1 MGSETW
7 NSERPTD
14 QPTTLPTDRLTC
26 FFRLVP
32 SSIHNIVWKRLKD
45 WRKLFPHSP
54 SQIPPSSHPAYVLS
68 HLMYGL
74 SELPCL
80 LDLVDTKFLNYGY
93 PGVPLHRWTKYSIK
107 QLHSCKCPRVMSRG
121 RPTTPAKVNHWI
133 NFCPAI
139 TKLFQLHRTS
149 LSVWS
154 V

>member
-1 MGSETW
+1 MKLEILKDRQT
-7 NSERPTD
+7 NQPPCQPTD
-14 QPTTLPTDRLTC
+14 WHVFFDLFPPPFTTLFEKDSKIEENFSLT
-26 FFRLVP
+26 
-32 SSIHNIVWKRLKD
+32 HHLKS
-45 WRKLFPHSP
+45 LHPHILRMSC
-54 SQIPPSSHPAYVLS
+54 HTWC
-68 HLMYGL
+68 MG